1 MDSSRKSV
9 TEAFDASVA
18 SAVAA
23 ERIDRH
29 AQAALIAAGRKVA
42 ALMDEPGWPII
53 CADEQGKGGKYDN
66 VSPSTLLKY
75 CEALG
80 ICPDLD
86 AADKRK
92 VNDGLAKLRGEFSVM
107 GGKRA
112 RAS

>member
-1 MDSSRKSV
+1 MGRLRMSV
-9 TEAFDASVA
+9 VDAFDASVESAA
-18 SAVAA
+18 SSG
-23 ERIDRH
+23 RIDRA

-53 CADEQGKGGKYDN
+53 CADDQGKGKFDN

-86 AADKRK
+86 ASEKRRAA
-92 VNDGLAKLRGEFSVM
+92 DGLAKLRGELSVM